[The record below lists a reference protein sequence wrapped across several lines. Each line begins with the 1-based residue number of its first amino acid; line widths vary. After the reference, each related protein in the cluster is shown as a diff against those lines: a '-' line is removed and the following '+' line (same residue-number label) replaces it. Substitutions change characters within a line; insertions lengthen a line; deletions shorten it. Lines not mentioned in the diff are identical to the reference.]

1 MNRRGIYLASLGFM
15 LLLSVGL
22 AACSSGASQP
32 SAQPS
37 PTQPPTSSAINTP
50 GTEATSIPLPTPTE
64 APVEISSGRTGDEEL
79 APEITGIAS
88 WINSEPFTLESQ
100 RGNVVLVDFW
110 TYTCVNCIRTM
121 PFLRS
126 WHEKYAD
133 QGLVILGVHTPEF
146 EFEKDRENVI
156 DAAKEFGLEYP
167 IVQDNDFGT
176 WQAFKNR
183 FWPAKYLIDKDGYIR
198 YTHFGEGDY
207 DETELWIRDM
217 LTEAGADLSAI
228 SGDTEPEPEVDSRAR
243 AASDPSMSLTRE
255 LYAGY
260 ERNYGA
266 LITRSAPPYILQREY
281 FNQQDVEILYSDL
294 EDHQN
299 HFLYLE
305 GLWLN
310 TSESLVH
317 ARATED
323 YEDYIALSFYATSVN
338 AVMSPVN
345 SETFDVRLTID
356 GQPITPEQAGVDV
369 MFDDDNNSY
378 VMVDESRMYNL
389 INLSEFSGHDL
400 VLSSNSPEFSLFAFT
415 FGAYMDGEPNS

>member
-1 MNRRGIYLASLGFM
+1 MNRRGRYLASLGFM

-22 AACSSGASQP
+22 AACSSGASQS

-50 GTEATSIPLPTPTE
+50 ATEATSIPLPTPTE

-146 EFEKDRENVI
+146 EFEKNRENVI

-176 WQAFKNR
+176 WQAFNNR

-207 DETELWIRDM
+207 EETEQWIRDM

-228 SGDTEPEPEVDSRAR
+228 SGDTEPEPEVDSKAR

-281 FNQQDVEILYSDL
+281 FDQQDVEILYSDL
-294 EDHQN
+294 EAHQN

-317 ARATED
+317 ARETED
-323 YEDYIALSFYATSVN
+323 YEDYIAVSFYATSVN

-345 SETFDVRLTID
+345 SEPFDVRLTID

-389 INLSEFSGHDL
+389 INLSGFSGHEL
-400 VLSSNSPEFSLFAFT
+400 VLSSNSSEFSLFAFT